1 MSKQRVERREQLKRD
16 LLESID
22 DLVVTMLTQPSGTLA
37 SFTLRQK
44 RIEPI
49 IEAIEELI
57 NF

>member
-1 MSKQRVERREQLKRD
+1 MSKQRVEEYKQLKRD

-49 IEAIEELI
+49 VEAIEELI
-57 NF
+57 LY